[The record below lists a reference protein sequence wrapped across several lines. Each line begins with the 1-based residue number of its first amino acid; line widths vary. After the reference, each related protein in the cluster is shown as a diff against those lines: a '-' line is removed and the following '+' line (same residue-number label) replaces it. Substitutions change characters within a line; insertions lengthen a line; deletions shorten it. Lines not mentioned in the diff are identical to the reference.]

1 MDKGSITPNS
11 KFSLTLKE
19 LIAAS
24 VGFTSLIAVY
34 FTLQADIVKAMEL
47 PKPEVQ
53 KIEFDYKDQLVRST
67 IEQTQ
72 QDVSTIKEDI
82 VEIKGTLTKLDE
94 RLYEIS
100 KEK

>member
-19 LIAAS
+19 LVAAGI
-24 VGFTSLIAVY
+24 GFSSLIAIY

>member
-1 MDKGSITPNS
+1 MRLSPNS
-11 KFSLTLKE
+11 KFSLSIKE
-19 LIAAS
+19 LIATAI
-24 VGFTSLIAVY
+24 GFTSLIAIY
-34 FTLQADIVKAMEL
+34 FTLQADITKAMEL

-67 IEQTQ
+67 IEKTQ

-82 VEIKGTLTKLDE
+82 VEIKSTLTKLDE

-100 KEK
+100 KKQ